1 MKNIQAKISQSAR
14 EFWYSNEF
22 QTLLKET
29 GSTFVSVT
37 FVKSNGEL
45 TTRTF
50 NPTSWNP
57 TRLLGRFLRKN
68 ENGKPMNDARPYE
81 AWGNVPFMD
90 MNAYKSGANP
100 VKQFKLDRLQSVRVS
115 GIEYTFTTV

>member
-1 MKNIQAKISQSAR
+1 MKNIQAKISQSALK
-14 EFWYSNEF
+14 FWYSKEF
-22 QTLLKET
+22 QALIKEQ

-37 FVKSNGEL
+37 FVKSNGEI

-68 ENGKPMNDARPYE
+68 ESGQPMNDARPYKE
-81 AWGNVPFMD
+81 WGNVPFVD
-90 MNAYKSGANP
+90 MNAYKTGSNP
-100 VKQFKLDRLQSVRVS
+100 VKQFKLDRLQSVRIAGV
-115 GIEYTFTTV
+115 EYSFTQ